1 MTPTFPITR
10 DRIRTHFHYYWWQ
23 YALVLVFAIFGWNL
37 LYTTTHYR
45 SPEHLKIEWY
55 YEGPTGNNTQ
65 ANAEQL
71 LLDAKEQLFPHIE
84 ETVFSTVGMDETY
97 GPMQLMVW
105 MAAGQG
111 DLYMLKTDSFTNNA
125 AQGAMIDLQPYVD
138 DGTLN
143 VEGFDLKK
151 GMVKLEGTSE
161 KHLYGIP
168 AKNLPKFID
177 YEILPD
183 DTVLSILAAGGNTEN
198 TVKLLA
204 HFLEIMR

>member
-1 MTPTFPITR
+1 MTPKFTITR
-10 DRIRTHFHYYWWQ
+10 DKIRTHFNYFWWQ
-23 YALVLVFAIFGWNL
+23 YALLLVLAIFGWNL

-84 ETVFSTVGMDETY
+84 ETTFATVGMDETY

-111 DLYMLKTDSFTNNA
+111 DLYMLKTESFTNNA
-125 AQGAMIDLQPYVD
+125 AQGAMVDLQPYVD

-151 GMVKLEGTSE
+151 GYVKFEETGE

-183 DTVLSILAAGGNTEN
+183 DTVLSILANGGNTEN

-204 HFLEIMR
+204 HFLEIMK